1 MSNPYCIEA
10 DIKRLTYQAHEF
22 HTTGNGT
29 TIANEKLKLPRYC
42 ISQIYIY
49 IHISIAKAF
58 EAQLVMQ
65 DFNCS
70 TVNSIT
76 IIGILKF
83 IYLDI
88 KCLMLLS
95 LYDGRGSTYVHVTY
109 N

>member
-49 IHISIAKAF
+49 TYLLQK
-58 EAQLVMQ
+58 L
-65 DFNCS
+65 
-70 TVNSIT
+70 
-76 IIGILKF
+76 LKRS
-83 IYLDI
+83 
-88 KCLMLLS
+88 LLCKIPTAV
-95 LYDGRGSTYVHVTY
+95 L
-109 N
+109 